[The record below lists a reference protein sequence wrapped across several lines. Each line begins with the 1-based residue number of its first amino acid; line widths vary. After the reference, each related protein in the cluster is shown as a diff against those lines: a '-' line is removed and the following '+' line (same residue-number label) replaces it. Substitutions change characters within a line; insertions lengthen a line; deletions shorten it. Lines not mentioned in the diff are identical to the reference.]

1 MVTRDI
7 IFDDQLA
14 AACKLTNSRLAVWLV
29 HRDGSWFGH
38 TQAGLRKNQQQ
49 FLHAI
54 LQDPAIITWLAGA
67 LTSGRMRWHVLNNE
81 QSRILCNRFYV
92 FPNTQTRQLLL
103 VGANVLDKN
112 AQSIFRLL
120 VTRPPTPTPI
130 SFGSDPLQSTDK
142 VPRGESTYK
151 ETLPS
156 LHQLEQET
164 GLSSGLALD
173 SILDHVVKTIRCD
186 AAYLA
191 IRRGDVFRIQATWKC
206 HVGVLGLD
214 FQLSEAPV
222 LNEVLENRQGYIINS
237 ASPSKLNGLPLVTI
251 APEQTWM
258 GIPIIIGQRV
268 IGIFSFISN
277 HDISYSQED
286 LNDVQV
292 QAHRVAHLVEN
303 ALLFDEATHYLE
315 QLALLNELATTASS
329 GIDIDEVSRRV
340 MQQLRRVF
348 NTDWAA
354 IFLLSSD
361 QKSLREYGGKLD
373 NGSPWI
379 ISVQNTL
386 VGLAVT
392 SGLPMRVN
400 ELRQQKTKFNH
411 EATIPLAPG
420 IQSELAVPLKYRGQI
435 IGALSLMSGK
445 LNAFSNQD
453 EQLMVLIAS
462 HLAGVFEN
470 MRLNRE
476 TQDRAIK
483 LQETVRQLQAIR
495 QTALDITADLDPTTL
510 LRRIVQR
517 ARDLI
522 GARGAELGLVEFSQ
536 LTHQMEIRTIV
547 SETPWEYFEEGQ
559 TPVFPSLALQIASS
573 NKPALFPNFK
583 SSNNLSP
590 SRVRSLKVA
599 AGVPLMLRGV
609 VIGTL
614 IVMDDR
620 PEKTFV
626 DEDILLLELLAPQ
639 AAISIRNARLYQEL
653 QERIQAQLIAE
664 QQLIQSEKL
673 AIAGRL
679 MASIAHEINNPL
691 QAVHNCLHLAAREE
705 LSQDSQKS
713 YLQLA
718 QDEMVRLMQIV
729 QKMLDYYRP
738 GGLDRKPVNIHDL
751 LQKTITLSQKQL
763 EDSGIRINLQLADNI
778 PSVLAVGDQILQV
791 FLNLIINA
799 NQAMPTGGNLWIES
813 KVIHV
818 KGQNPQIEIYFTDSG
833 PGIPPEQ
840 RSQLFEPFVSDKE
853 NGLGLGL
860 AVSYGILAA
869 HEGNLDYISD
879 RQTGACFRVTLKAE
893 PA

>member
-1 MVTRDI
+1 
-7 IFDDQLA
+7 
-14 AACKLTNSRLAVWLV
+14 
-29 HRDGSWFGH
+29 
-38 TQAGLRKNQQQ
+38 
-49 FLHAI
+49 
-54 LQDPAIITWLAGA
+54 
-67 LTSGRMRWHVLNNE
+67 
-81 QSRILCNRFYV
+81 
-92 FPNTQTRQLLL
+92 
-103 VGANVLDKN
+103 
-112 AQSIFRLL
+112 
-120 VTRPPTPTPI
+120 
-130 SFGSDPLQSTDK
+130 
-142 VPRGESTYK
+142 
-151 ETLPS
+151 
-156 LHQLEQET
+156 
-164 GLSSGLALD
+164 
-173 SILDHVVKTIRCD
+173 
-186 AAYLA
+186 
-191 IRRGDVFRIQATWKC
+191 
-206 HVGVLGLD
+206 
-214 FQLSEAPV
+214 
-222 LNEVLENRQGYIINS
+222 
-237 ASPSKLNGLPLVTI
+237 
-251 APEQTWM
+251 
-258 GIPIIIGQRV
+258 
-268 IGIFSFISN
+268 
-277 HDISYSQED
+277 
-286 LNDVQV
+286 
-292 QAHRVAHLVEN
+292 
-303 ALLFDEATHYLE
+303 
-315 QLALLNELATTASS
+315 
-329 GIDIDEVSRRV
+329 
-340 MQQLRRVF
+340 
-348 NTDWAA
+348 
-354 IFLLSSD
+354 
-361 QKSLREYGGKLD
+361 
-373 NGSPWI
+373 
-379 ISVQNTL
+379 
-386 VGLAVT
+386 
-392 SGLPMRVN
+392 
-400 ELRQQKTKFNH
+400 
-411 EATIPLAPG
+411 
-420 IQSELAVPLKYRGQI
+420 
-435 IGALSLMSGK
+435 
-445 LNAFSNQD
+445 
-453 EQLMVLIAS
+453 
-462 HLAGVFEN
+462 
-470 MRLNRE
+470 
-476 TQDRAIK
+476 
-483 LQETVRQLQAIR
+483 
-495 QTALDITADLDPTTL
+495 
-510 LRRIVQR
+510 
-517 ARDLI
+517 
-522 GARGAELGLVEFSQ
+522 
-536 LTHQMEIRTIV
+536 
-547 SETPWEYFEEGQ
+547 
-559 TPVFPSLALQIASS
+559 
-573 NKPALFPNFK
+573 
-583 SSNNLSP
+583 
-590 SRVRSLKVA
+590 
-599 AGVPLMLRGV
+599 LMLRGV